1 MSVGYRTSIYEKERV
16 MIIFLIMLL
25 DAYLSTKGIILIKP
39 YELFMNLMMFEI
51 VVEFILFLIY
61 LEM

>member
-1 MSVGYRTSIYEKERV
+1 

-25 DAYLSTKGIILIKP
+25 DAYLSTKGIVLIKP

-61 LEM
+61 LKIYAD